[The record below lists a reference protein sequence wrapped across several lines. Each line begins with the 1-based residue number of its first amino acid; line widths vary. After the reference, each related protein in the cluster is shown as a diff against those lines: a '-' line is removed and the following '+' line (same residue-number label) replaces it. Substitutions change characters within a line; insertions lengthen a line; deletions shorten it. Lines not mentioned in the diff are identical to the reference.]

1 MKKIICK
8 VIEMVFPDVKLQA
21 EERRRQLNEKRT
33 AMQHLLDTS
42 RAMHASFNRA
52 CPPNGDETSIINSR
66 LHDALNAYERGR
78 YGEVLALL
86 PRV

>member
-1 MKKIICK
+1 MKKLICK
-8 VIEMVFPDVKLQA
+8 VIEMLFPDVKLQA

-33 AMQHLLDTS
+33 AMQHLLEAS
-42 RAMHASFNRA
+42 RAMHASFKHRS
-52 CPPNGDETSIINSR
+52 PNGDETSIINAR

-78 YGEVLALL
+78 YGEVRALL

>member
-33 AMQHLLDTS
+33 AMQHLLEAS
-42 RAMHASFNRA
+42 RAMHASFQHRS
-52 CPPNGDETSIINSR
+52 PNGDETSIINTR
-66 LHDALNAYERGR
+66 LHDALSAYERGR

>member
-33 AMQHLLDTS
+33 AMQHLLEAS
-42 RAMHASFNRA
+42 RAMHASFQHRS
-52 CPPNGDETSIINSR
+52 PNGDETSIINAR